1 MKYSALRIIRWQEL
15 HQLEEEIEQICDAR
29 ERDAQ
34 TRLLEQILEKINAYD
49 AHVMKYRA
57 G

>member
-1 MKYSALRIIRWQEL
+1 MKHSALRIIRWQEL

-34 TRLLEQILEKINAYD
+34 TRLLEQILEKSTPT
-49 AHVMKYRA
+49 MPTS
-57 G
+57 